1 MRDSAFL
8 WNIFLK
14 AGTNFENID
23 EKLCEKSFF
32 VPEIWSSKVFE
43 KYAFPDLGKCCSS
56 QKEYSP
62 WVSTVFFQNPYVS
75 VI

>member
-23 EKLCEKSFF
+23 EKLCEKNFF
-32 VPEIWSSKVFE
+32 VPEI
-43 KYAFPDLGKCCSS
+43 
-56 QKEYSP
+56 
-62 WVSTVFFQNPYVS
+62 
-75 VI
+75 